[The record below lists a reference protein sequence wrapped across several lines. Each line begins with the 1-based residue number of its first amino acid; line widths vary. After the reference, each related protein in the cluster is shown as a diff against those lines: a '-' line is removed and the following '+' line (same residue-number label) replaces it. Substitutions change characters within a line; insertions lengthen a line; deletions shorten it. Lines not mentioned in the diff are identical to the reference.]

1 MGLKDG
7 MNKKLLAVWSHDG
20 VGPETAMALSTA
32 VVLAMG
38 SILFRL
44 A

>member
-7 MNKKLLAVWSHDG
+7 MNKTLLAALSHDR

-38 SILFRL
+38 SILFCL